1 MSSIQQRASLNLVL
15 FLAII
20 QIAIST
26 KYNVIP
32 DNDDYD
38 DNQTDYFSLQHYLN
52 NTSEYFVSYNQ
63 FHFIAGQY
71 YISDVIFKDI
81 ENFSLIGTDQCV
93 ITCTSPGSVL
103 IINVTSFTFQSIK
116 LINCIKSH
124 KEYFSVNAIHFDNF
138 DLLHA
143 RNAVPFS
150 KVTQYHASV
159 FLYNSSVT
167 ISDMDAIATVMTSFT
182 AILIVNMQDISKLIN
197 VKVHISTFNCTMY
210 QYNRS
215 VRNSGIVIYYSDQ
228 DRIAKRIKLTINN
241 FYYNNTAYKSCIN
254 HFHCVITILFLESGK
269 KNKNFAL
276 DLEIRI
282 QNSVFSNLKNSS
294 ILCYYGEAYNDKKYD
309 DIRTRSVIIT
319 NSTIS
324 NNTGHHQLSMFYI
337 VLKSLSRISTLF
349 LLRRYEKK
357 RLYNIFIFQGCVFA
371 YNSDMNAVIYVKP
384 PTTDAIVGHILINNS
399 TFQKNINT
407 NFITVK
413 KEDQTLWYVT
423 TYFRLYYV
431 NIFSNEHS
439 DGDSLL
445 LVTSGII
452 SLLHVNFN
460 HNRYFGNVISLRS
473 SMLLFRNY
481 TNITNNYARH
491 IVMAQSKSFLFINV
505 FTTINISHNFVY
517 KTIIQLSTFE
527 KNAVPICPLQSH
539 RRLN

>member
-1 MSSIQQRASLNLVL
+1 MR
-15 FLAII
+15 
-20 QIAIST
+20 ST
-26 KYNVIP
+26 
-32 DNDDYD
+32 
-38 DNQTDYFSLQHYLN
+38 
-52 NTSEYFVSYNQ
+52 
-63 FHFIAGQY
+63 
-71 YISDVIFKDI
+71 
-81 ENFSLIGTDQCV
+81 
-93 ITCTSPGSVL
+93 L
-103 IINVTSFTFQSIK
+103 II
-116 LINCIKSH
+116 LIYCMQEMPCHLVKSH
-124 KEYFSVNAIHFDNF
+124 NTMHLCFYII
-138 DLLHA
+138 
-143 RNAVPFS
+143 R
-150 KVTQYHASV
+150 
-159 FLYNSSVT
+159 SSVT

-182 AILIVNMQDISKLIN
+182 AILILNMQDISKLIN

-276 DLEIRI
+276 DLEICI

-309 DIRTRSVIIT
+309 DIHTRSVIIT

-357 RLYNIFIFQGCVFA
+357 RLYNIFIFQGGVFA
-371 YNSDMNAVIYVKP
+371 NNSDMKAVIYVKP

-431 NIFSNEHS
+431 NIFSNKPS

-460 HNRYFGNVISLRS
+460 HNTYFGNVISLRS

-527 KNAVPICPLQSH
+527 KNALPICPLQSH
-539 RRLN
+539 RCLNYKNLKLNEVKCKLLLLQNTEMISKNFTTEILSYASKNCTWLQDSIFQKLNVNVNTMYDKIIKCNNKFANKSNITRVIPLSVCPCLNNSSYNCSVAHLYSIFPGQVL